1 MMNKLSSVA
10 LLILTLNVVCLPRTQ
25 SQQRRPSTQPVGA
38 VKESKS
44 RAASVQEIL
53 WWLPEDTETVSIG
66 RGPFK
71 VVKPGKPSED
81 ISPTDYV
88 GYFLSQSHL
97 GGLGITKDGAFM
109 KHFIGRTVS
118 FCVEGS
124 RRFRAPTSLGGM
136 RFEGC
141 SIIVLEQDLP
151 ERTALLN
158 QMASQAK
165 AFHNIAGHRVA
176 EFEERLEEDT
186 WKFLFAMPAPNVL
199 LCATNQEFLADVLN
213 RMTHRGARRVLP
225 ETLREWKHINTE
237 AQFWAVRHYNAD
249 EAMKD
254 PSSPLSGQQIGA
266 NWPDTQAIG
275 IVFEFDPA
283 LSKVATVR
291 YFSRNEK
298 GLKAFSDDM
307 KKASYPG
314 QDFNPQF
321 RQTKPGVVEMSVS
334 IDEKNQQV
342 GIFLFVLLILL
353 GHGVFV

>member
-1 MMNKLSSVA
+1 MNKLVSVA
-10 LLILTLNVVCLPRTQ
+10 LLILTFNALCQPLIEG
-25 SQQRRPSTQPVGA
+25 QRRRAGSGPGGA

-44 RAASVQEIL
+44 GAASVQEIL
-53 WWLPEDTETVSIG
+53 WWLPEDTETVSVG

-71 VVKPGKPSED
+71 VMKPGEPTED
-81 ISPTDYV
+81 MSPKDYI
-88 GYFLSQSHL
+88 GLALSQVPL
-97 GGLGITKDGAFM
+97 GYLEIIKDGAFL
-109 KHFIGRTVS
+109 KHFTGRTVS
-118 FCVEGS
+118 YYVEGS
-124 RRFRAPTSLGGM
+124 RRFRAPKSLGGM

-141 SIIVLEQDLP
+141 SIVVLEQDLP

-158 QMASQAK
+158 QMTSQANV
-165 AFHNIAGHRVA
+165 FHNLGGHRVA
-176 EFEERLEEDT
+176 EFERKLEEDT
-186 WKFLFAMPAPNVL
+186 WKLLFAMPAPNVL

-213 RMTHRGARRVLP
+213 RMNHRSARRALP
-225 ETLREWKHINTE
+225 ETLPEWKHTNTE
-237 AQFWAVRHYNAD
+237 AKFWAVRHYDAD
-249 EAMKD
+249 EAKSD
-254 PSSPLSGQQIGA
+254 PSSPLSGEEAPA

-275 IVFEFDPA
+275 IVFDFDPA
-283 LSKVATVR
+283 RSKVATVR
-291 YFSRNEK
+291 YLSRSEK

-342 GIFLFVLLILL
+342 GIFLFVLLMLL